1 MAHPEDDQFE
11 HGKDEPLP
19 DEQQVADEE
28 TARLRADL
36 IERARDPDPFVSQA
50 ALAKLLFAGWLDT
63 LTEEETERLTGQGG
77 GGDWQG
83 EYL

>member
-1 MAHPEDDQFE
+1 MADPEDYQFE
-11 HGKDEPLP
+11 HGLDEPLP
-19 DEQQVADEE
+19 DDQQADEE
-28 TARLRADL
+28 TARVRADL
-36 IERARDPDPFVSQA
+36 IRRARDPDPFVSQA
-50 ALAKLLFAGWLDT
+50 ALAKLLMRGWLDT